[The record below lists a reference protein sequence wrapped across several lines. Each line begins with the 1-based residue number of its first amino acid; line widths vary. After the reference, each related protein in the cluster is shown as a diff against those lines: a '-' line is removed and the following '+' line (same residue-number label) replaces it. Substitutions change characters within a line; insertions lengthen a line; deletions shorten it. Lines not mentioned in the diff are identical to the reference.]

1 MASISACVVI
11 GQSHPNEIG
20 LVNTKYILELWEGDK
35 ATWNIRDVARNEE
48 TSVNCVSPSEII
60 QVLLRFIS
68 ESQQNNLAHSNFQ
81 PRPSILIVP
90 LTNSSLE
97 VDTNLLVS
105 HLSGLSIDYHIFT
118 TVNSHVVNAW
128 TSMNATE
135 E

>member
-1 MASISACVVI
+1 MASISAYVVI

-35 ATWNIRDVARNEE
+35 ATWNIRDVARNDE
-48 TSVNCVSPSEII
+48 TSVNCVSPSEIT

-68 ESQQNNLAHSNFQ
+68 ESQQNSLAHSNFQ

-97 VDTNLLVS
+97 VDIKLLVS
-105 HLSGLSIDYHIFT
+105 HLSELSIDYHIFT

-128 TSMNATE
+128 TSMNTTE